1 MTEQT
6 LWVWSPASIT
16 GEKERTENSAQRG
29 SPAHWTLP
37 PWKWSYVKFPTGRT
51 QGCCLETCQ
60 AFPKSSAAS
69 ARFSSVSGHT
79 ILTVQ
84 VRLRQ
89 WATGGTCTFTEQ
101 CLPTLLGKKGDRVQ
115 TLLNFRYAHHPYP
128 HWQQFL
134 RPRKTSVLQRTLEQ
148 NQTQHAETRV
158 V

>member
-37 PWKWSYVKFPTGRT
+37 PVEVELLSSPQAGLKAAAW
-51 QGCCLETCQ
+51 ETCQ